1 LVDLKGDEEYL
12 SDKGITPVDA
22 SQAEAVAAN
31 DFIET
36 SALTQKNLTQVFDTA
51 ILAVMNNR

>member
-1 LVDLKGDEEYL
+1 MVDLKGDEEYL

-22 SQAEAVAAN
+22 SQAEAVAA
-31 DFIET
+31 FIET